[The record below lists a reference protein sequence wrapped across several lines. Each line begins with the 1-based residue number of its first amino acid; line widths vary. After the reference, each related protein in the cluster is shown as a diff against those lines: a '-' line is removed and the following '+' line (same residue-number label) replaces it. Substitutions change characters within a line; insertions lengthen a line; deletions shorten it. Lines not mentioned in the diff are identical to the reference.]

1 LECPRQMLSHAGSA
15 DVIGNMPAE
24 IFRRET
30 KHAIGGWNR
39 ILGVVT
45 EKERAALPV
54 SIEAPERRSYLLLLP
69 QPIKP
74 LLHRLTS
81 NSHESWGSYLGFT
94 HPSKGKGCF
103 GSRL

>member
-1 LECPRQMLSHAGSA
+1 
-15 DVIGNMPAE
+15 
-24 IFRRET
+24 
-30 KHAIGGWNR
+30 
-39 ILGVVT
+39 VVT

-81 NSHESWGSYLGFT
+81 NSLDTNRGGLISASLTLPREKAVSGQ
-94 HPSKGKGCF
+94 GCDAITRECR
-103 GSRL
+103 RLLSCP